1 MKKWL
6 NLLPLTLAFSV
17 AFALPAAADHE
28 EEKAAEYLSEYYN
41 IAPFTSDEATPEM
54 VNEALT
60 ALGGEAV
67 MDEDF
72 NEEALVAEGMR
83 IAGLEE
89 LALTYINDAAP
100 DKAVKRLVEMG
111 AYVSD
116 DESAPEAS
124 DADESAPET
133 SDADE
138 SAPEASDADESAP
151 EASAPDEDD
160 DETHE
165 YAPYLACAID
175 LGFLPTDETSEIE
188 DFLYHC
194 AEVGGKARHYIGRIS
209 DDDILTTLATTMN
222 GFSIFEEESLADLGK
237 EIVLSGATTGYN
249 LKYTNDDAHFLADY
263 TLRYGHS
270 DVRHAIQLVGL
281 LKSEGFDGYVQVEPK
296 VSVYEYMTEWGEPS
310 DPTPTYMVK
319 QETEDRYLCYAL
331 EYDLAIEFDTLE
343 EKNDFH
349 ELIETYAKKYDDR
362 VDADGNVTARL
373 LAESFWQ
380 PLYFSLT
387 AMEEDEYGELVDNV
401 IYNADGN
408 YALHS
413 FSLPE
418 NCDAIEAKVK
428 EAAPDLEVSRQTVYT
443 NPAFMRYITG
453 EDHQ

>member
-6 NLLPLTLAFSV
+6 NLLPLTLVFSV

-67 MDEDF
+67 MDDDF
-72 NEEALVAEGMR
+72 NEEALVAEGIR

-100 DKAVKRLVEMG
+100 DKAVKRLVETG

-124 DADESAPET
+124 DL
-133 SDADE
+133 
-138 SAPEASDADESAP
+138 
-151 EASAPDEDD
+151 DD

-387 AMEEDEYGELVDNV
+387 EMEEDEYGELVDNV

-428 EAAPDLEVSRQTVYT
+428 EAAPDLEVSRQTIYT

>member
-6 NLLPLTLAFSV
+6 NLLPLTLVFSV

-60 ALGGEAV
+60 SLGGEAV
-67 MDEDF
+67 MDDDF
-72 NEEALVAEGMR
+72 NEEALVAEGIR

-89 LALTYINDAAP
+89 LALTYVNDAAP
-100 DKAVKRLVEMG
+100 DKAVKRLVETG

-124 DADESAPET
+124 DL
-133 SDADE
+133 
-138 SAPEASDADESAP
+138 
-151 EASAPDEDD
+151 DD

-387 AMEEDEYGELVDNV
+387 EMEEDEYGELVDNV

-428 EAAPDLEVSRQTVYT
+428 EAAPDLEVSRQTIYT

>member
-1 MKKWL
+1 MRKWL
-6 NLLPLTLAFSV
+6 NLLPLTLVFSV

-41 IAPFTSDEATPEM
+41 IAPFTSNEATPEM

-67 MDEDF
+67 MDDDF
-72 NEEALVAEGMR
+72 NEEALVAEGIR

-100 DKAVKRLVEMG
+100 DKAVKRLVETG

-124 DADESAPET
+124 DL
-133 SDADE
+133 
-138 SAPEASDADESAP
+138 
-151 EASAPDEDD
+151 DD

-387 AMEEDEYGELVDNV
+387 EMEEDEYGELVDNV

-428 EAAPDLEVSRQTVYT
+428 EAAPDLEVSRQTIYT

>member
-1 MKKWL
+1 MRKWL
-6 NLLPLTLAFSV
+6 NLLPLTLVFSV

-41 IAPFTSDEATPEM
+41 IAPFTSNEATPEM

-100 DKAVKRLVEMG
+100 DKAVKRLVETG

-124 DADESAPET
+124 DL
-133 SDADE
+133 
-138 SAPEASDADESAP
+138 
-151 EASAPDEDD
+151 DD

-387 AMEEDEYGELVDNV
+387 EMEEDEYGELVDNV

-428 EAAPDLEVSRQTVYT
+428 EAAPDLEVSRQTIYT

>member
-1 MKKWL
+1 MRKWL
-6 NLLPLTLAFSV
+6 NLLPLTLVFSV

-41 IAPFTSDEATPEM
+41 IAPFTSNEATPEM

-67 MDEDF
+67 MDDDF
-72 NEEALVAEGMR
+72 NEEALVAEGIR

-89 LALTYINDAAP
+89 LALTYVNDAAP
-100 DKAVKRLVEMG
+100 DKAVKRLVETG

-116 DESAPEAS
+116 DESV
-124 DADESAPET
+124 
-133 SDADE
+133 
-138 SAPEASDADESAP
+138 P

-194 AEVGGKARHYIGRIS
+194 AETGGKARHYIGRIS
-209 DDDILTTLATTMN
+209 DNDILTTLATTMN

-387 AMEEDEYGELVDNV
+387 EMEEDEYGELVDNV

-428 EAAPDLEVSRQTVYT
+428 EAAPDLEVSHQTIYT

>member
-6 NLLPLTLAFSV
+6 NLLPLTLVFSV

-41 IAPFTSDEATPEM
+41 IAPFTSNEATPEM

-67 MDEDF
+67 MDDDF
-72 NEEALVAEGMR
+72 NEEALVAEGIR

-89 LALTYINDAAP
+89 LALTYVNDAAP
-100 DKAVKRLVEMG
+100 DKAVKRLVETG

-124 DADESAPET
+124 DL
-133 SDADE
+133 
-138 SAPEASDADESAP
+138 
-151 EASAPDEDD
+151 DD

-194 AEVGGKARHYIGRIS
+194 AETGGKARHYIGRIS

-387 AMEEDEYGELVDNV
+387 EMEEDEYGELVDNV

-428 EAAPDLEVSRQTVYT
+428 EAAPDLEVSRQTIYT

>member
-1 MKKWL
+1 MRKWL
-6 NLLPLTLAFSV
+6 NLLPLTLVFSV

-41 IAPFTSDEATPEM
+41 IAPFTSNEATPEM

-100 DKAVKRLVEMG
+100 DKAVKRLVETG

-124 DADESAPET
+124 DL
-133 SDADE
+133 
-138 SAPEASDADESAP
+138 
-151 EASAPDEDD
+151 DD

-362 VDADGNVTARL
+362 VDVDGNVTARL

-387 AMEEDEYGELVDNV
+387 EMEEDEYGELVDNV

-428 EAAPDLEVSRQTVYT
+428 EAAPDLEVSRQTIYT

>member
-1 MKKWL
+1 MRKWL
-6 NLLPLTLAFSV
+6 NLLPLTLVFSV

-67 MDEDF
+67 MDDDF
-72 NEEALVAEGMR
+72 NEEALVAEGIR

-100 DKAVKRLVEMG
+100 DKAVKRLVETG

-124 DADESAPET
+124 DL
-133 SDADE
+133 
-138 SAPEASDADESAP
+138 
-151 EASAPDEDD
+151 DD

-387 AMEEDEYGELVDNV
+387 EMEEDEYGELVDNV

-428 EAAPDLEVSRQTVYT
+428 EAAPDLEVSHQTIYT